1 MDPYDFAMDP
11 VAILSRTALFRE
23 FAAAELE
30 PLVPAIQSRT
40 YPRGAFIF
48 HEGDPGTILYVIR
61 VGQVKIGRVGPG
73 GEEMIFAI
81 LMPGDFFGELALF
94 DQSAVRTADAQAID
108 VTECLTLQREPLMA
122 FLERHP
128 PLMGRLLKVFTAYIR
143 QMDSALAEAA
153 FLDIPGRVARKLLAL
168 AESHG
173 ERTSSGVRIEMK
185 LSQRTLAGMV
195 GASREN
201 VNRSLRHFI
210 VGGAIAQDG
219 GYITIVKPAELRK
232 RG

>member
-1 MDPYDFAMDP
+1 MDT
-11 VAILSRTALFRE
+11 VAALARTALFRE
-23 FAAAELE
+23 FSAEELE
-30 PLVPAIQSRT
+30 PLAPALQTRT
-40 YPRGAFIF
+40 FPRAAFIF
-48 HEGDPGTILYVIR
+48 HEGDPGTVLYVIR
-61 VGQVKIGRVGPG
+61 AGQVKIGRIGPG
-73 GEEMIFAI
+73 GEEVVFAI
-81 LMPGDFFGELALF
+81 LMPDDFFGELALF
-94 DQSAVRTADAQAID
+94 DEGAVRTADAQAIEA
-108 VTECLTLQREPLMA
+108 TECLTLQRDPLMS

-128 PLMGRLLKVFTAYIR
+128 QSMPRLLKVFTAYIR

-173 ERTSSGVRIEMK
+173 ERTPEGVRIEMK

-201 VNRSLRHFI
+201 VNRSLRRFI
-210 VGGAIAQDG
+210 IRGDIAQAG
-219 GYITIVKPAELRK
+219 GYITIVRPAELRK